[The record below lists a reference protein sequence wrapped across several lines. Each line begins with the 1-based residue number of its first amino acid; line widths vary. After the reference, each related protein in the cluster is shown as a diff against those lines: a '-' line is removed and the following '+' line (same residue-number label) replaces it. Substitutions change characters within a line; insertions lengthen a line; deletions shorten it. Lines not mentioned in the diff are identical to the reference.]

1 MEFKFK
7 NRQQL
12 SKIFSYLRWDLH
24 IKWWGDWLV
33 INGSADY
40 GDYPSRKSSCQGRST
55 PLEIP
60 RSDRDVLVMTFRN
73 RTTSQRPSVIRGGWW
88 EIRESLAL
96 HLHDRRFAGRAGRW
110 EAAGATTKT
119 GRPPVSF
126 IYWAGRNTLFFVNC
140 SFFIGIFCV
149 PVIILRERGEWW
161 VSLVLSAEQN
171 SLEIQHR
178 WYWPA
183 RLAFKCVFE

>member
-1 MEFKFK
+1 MMHPHDAKSG
-7 NRQQL
+7 RG
-12 SKIFSYLRWDLH
+12 I
-24 IKWWGDWLV
+24 DWLS
-33 INGSADY
+33 NDY

-60 RSDRDVLVMTFRN
+60 RSDRDVLVMKFRN
-73 RTTSQRPSVIRGGWW
+73 RTTSQRPDVIKEGWW

-96 HLHDRRFAGRAGRW
+96 LRHDRRFAGRAGRW
-110 EAAGATTKT
+110 DAAGATTKT
-119 GRPPVSF
+119 GRPPASF

-161 VSLVLSAEQN
+161 VRFTNFLSIMCWTRQFRN
-171 SLEIQHR
+171 TI
-178 WYWPA
+178 
-183 RLAFKCVFE
+183 